1 MWTLEKSKAFLT
13 ADNLQCSVDLSSPQA
28 GIREVTAH
36 QHRCSEAT
44 FSLLKMGL
52 ESEVLTESYQRGKD
66 LITSYASNDQRPASP
81 QIYRRSQEY
90 SQAIGLETIV
100 SLQTDLLASRCP
112 IHSVTEISHYQSSM
126 IRNSENHW
134 QTAEPL
140 ETPQALLVEF
150 VDELYYL
157 EIAHPTD
164 VTSSSYSQT
173 QGKIQ
178 WQHTLLD
185 LQLEKG
191 VIRRARLQSWW
202 IKAAEEGARSVAD
215 TLIENFINS
224 PPPLTT

>member
-1 MWTLEKSKAFLT
+1 MWTLEQPKAFLT
-13 ADNLQCSVDLSSPQA
+13 TDTLQCSVDLSSPQT
-28 GIREVTAH
+28 GIRAVTAH
-36 QHRCSEAT
+36 QHGCSEAN

-52 ESEVLTESYQRGKD
+52 ESEVLTESYQRGND

-81 QIYRRSQEY
+81 QVYRRVQEHP
-90 SQAIGLETIV
+90 QAIGLETIV

-112 IHSVTEISHYQSSM
+112 IHSVTEISHFQSAMMRS
-126 IRNSENHW
+126 SENHW

-140 ETPQALLVEF
+140 ESPQALLVEI

-164 VTSSSYSQT
+164 VTGSSFSQT
-173 QGKIQ
+173 PDKIQ

-202 IKAAEEGARSVAD
+202 IKATEEDARSVAD
-215 TLIENFINS
+215 TLIENFIVS